1 MVEDIHLGNER
12 KRSNFFTDFPSESS
26 LSLSGK
32 EITQPVSGPE
42 QSLSFHFV
50 ESSWLQ
56 HRLNHHSA
64 RPWVRPRIDGQT
76 HSLQNVN
83 CATLKKYFFR
93 FRNTYMSVCL
103 LSNNFDKVLFITV
116 FFGDSACTSLQPS
129 NAYLFTWVS
138 AIWYIGIFRWCQYWG
153 DICAIILH

>member
-1 MVEDIHLGNER
+1 MTNIR
-12 KRSNFFTDFPSESS
+12 YDFLSESP

-32 EITQPVSGPE
+32 EITQPVSEPD

-56 HRLNHHSA
+56 HRLNHHSG

-83 CATLKKYFFR
+83 CATLKRYFLR
-93 FRNTYMSVCL
+93 FPKASL
-103 LSNNFDKVLFITV
+103 LSNNFDKVLFIIV
-116 FFGDSACTSLQPS
+116 FYGDSACTLLQPS

-138 AIWYIGIFRWCQYWG
+138 AIWYIGICRWCQYWG